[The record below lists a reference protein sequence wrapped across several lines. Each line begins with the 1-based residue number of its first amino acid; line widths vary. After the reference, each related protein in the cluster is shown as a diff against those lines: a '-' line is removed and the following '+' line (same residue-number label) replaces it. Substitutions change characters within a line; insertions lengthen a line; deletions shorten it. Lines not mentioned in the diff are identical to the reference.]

1 MQQTV
6 IMLLF
11 CYNKTD
17 TITRHNDGRPQYVVG
32 DNGHDNDRANGD
44 DDDNVVCLSV
54 CRWRSCLTLTHMMN
68 ECTAAFVVRIQSFG
82 LLNQEDIDIDRQ
94 KTCNWLQR

>member
-17 TITRHNDGRPQYVVG
+17 TITRHNDGRPLYVVG
-32 DNGHDNDRANGD
+32 DNGHDNDWANGD

-54 CRWRSCLTLTHMMN
+54 
-68 ECTAAFVVRIQSFG
+68 AF
-82 LLNQEDIDIDRQ
+82 LPHIDIHDDERVHRRI
-94 KTCNWLQR
+94 CG